1 MQLKF
6 FKSLLKSSH
15 GSIYLKHDIF
25 QIAPKVTTFLGNYW
39 AKIAQSGHTV
49 LDALLSFKLMKLN
62 ITSLFTSFN
71 YFFLFLVRQEKEGPQ
86 TSLSYLM
93 EVRCFPIVPALMDA
107 DTSAMCQY
115 SCTQK

>member
-1 MQLKF
+1 MHLKF

-49 LDALLSFKLMKLN
+49 LDALLSFKLIKL
-62 ITSLFTSFN
+62 
-71 YFFLFLVRQEKEGPQ
+71 K
-86 TSLSYLM
+86 
-93 EVRCFPIVPALMDA
+93 D
-107 DTSAMCQY
+107 
-115 SCTQK
+115 